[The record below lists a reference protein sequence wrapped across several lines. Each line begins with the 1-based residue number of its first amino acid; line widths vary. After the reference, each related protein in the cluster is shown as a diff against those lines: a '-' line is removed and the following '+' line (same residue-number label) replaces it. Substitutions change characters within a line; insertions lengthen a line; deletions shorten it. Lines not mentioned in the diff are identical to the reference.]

1 MSSIINV
8 MEKSSISKIHF
19 PDVVDGKIN
28 TEEFLHAACEL
39 VKIIEKFGN
48 LFAPVKYDMNN
59 NIKKLNNK
67 YSLDKEKHSSLQDMI
82 LLEKEKGETIIAL
95 DALIWLTRSLYM
107 ILLFLEKIIKDH
119 NAGRETEDLGA
130 FLAEAYKDSLEPH
143 HGWMIKQLFSLLSR
157 SILSRSQLLQT
168 IKGDENVT
176 NEILLQ
182 DMDIYLKTVR
192 SNVEALQIFYQNN
205 KLEI

>member
-1 MSSIINV
+1 MSSILNV
-8 MEKSSISKIHF
+8 MEKSSISKVHF

-28 TEEFLHAACEL
+28 TEEFLHAVCEL
-39 VKIIEKFGN
+39 VKIIAKFGN

-59 NIKKLNNK
+59 NFTKLNDK
-67 YSLDKEKHSSLQDMI
+67 YSLDKEKYTILQDMI
-82 LLEKEKGETIIAL
+82 LLEKEEGKTIIAL
-95 DALIWLTRSLYM
+95 EALIWLTRALHL

-130 FLAEAYKDSLEPH
+130 FLTEAYKESLEPH
-143 HGWMIKQLFSLLSR
+143 HGWMIRQLFGLLSR

-168 IKGDENVT
+168 LKGDENVT
-176 NEILLQ
+176 NEILLR